1 MEDATVEHQK
11 ARDEKSE
18 ACEGMRWQPLA
29 KNQRPEEDRHGGTM
43 RVTRLRLPAPAT
55 ARMR

>member
-11 ARDEKSE
+11 ARDEKPE
-18 ACEGMRWQPLA
+18 AREGMRRQPLA
-29 KNQRPEEDRHGGTM
+29 QHERPEEDRHGGTM

-55 ARMR
+55 ASMR

>member
-29 KNQRPEEDRHGGTM
+29 KNQRPEEDRHGGHG
-43 RVTRLRLPAPAT
+43 
-55 ARMR
+55 